1 MVKVDIHV
9 LKVCE
14 YMKCGNIWNMQ
25 KNAYSRNLAERFLKE
40 IKSGNRKTFVS
51 SLHGEFIAEASLVRD
66 MGDPQYTQ
74 EGKRIYFSR
83 FLVKDE
89 FRGKGIGTEL
99 AEYVFSQERSMGYT
113 EISVGVDYDNWDALR
128 LYHRLGFTQLL
139 FTGEDEQGK
148 YMKLLKYI

>member
-1 MVKVDIHV
+1 M
-9 LKVCE
+9 
-14 YMKCGNIWNMQ
+14 
-25 KNAYSRNLAERFLKE
+25 
-40 IKSGNRKTFVS
+40 S
-51 SLHGEFIAEASLVRD
+51 SLHGEFIAEASLVRN

-83 FLVKDE
+83 ILVKDE

-99 AEYVFSQERSMGYT
+99 AEYVFSQARSMGYT

-139 FTGEDEQGK
+139 FMGEDEQGK